1 MTTDLR
7 QQIRDLVETGARP
20 LSPDEIAS
28 RCPAREG
35 TPRGAT
41 ARYRPPARYR
51 LSARAVAIAAG
62 AVAVGCAVAVAI
74 AQLGDGPERP
84 GGNNNPPSGTVLTVA
99 AVRQVLTIS
108 SAALS
113 RSGQAQIRFRDVLQ
127 GSTMDYG
134 VTDVTYSGD
143 NIGVARHDGSP
154 GSTTT
159 TYVQLLVDGQYYYD
173 AEWPP
178 NPGWEHV
185 TGTHPTWR
193 QLSAADPRTLLRDLT
208 PAARFVTAG
217 DKVADGVRLRE
228 LVATRPGRV
237 PGIRMSGQLIPGER
251 VTSLSLWVDG
261 HDVVREIDTA
271 LTAPSGGPHTTV
283 SVTFTDIGRPQ
294 TLRAPA
300 HARTVRG

>member
-7 QQIRDLVETGARP
+7 QQIRDLIETGARP
-20 LSPDEIAS
+20 ITPDEIAG
-28 RCPAREG
+28 RCPGREG
-35 TPRGAT
+35 ALRSAT
-41 ARYRPPARYR
+41 ARYR
-51 LSARAVAIAAG
+51 LSARTVAIAAG
-62 AVAVGCAVAVAI
+62 VVVIGCAGTVVA
-74 AQLGDGPERP
+74 AQLGGGLGRP
-84 GGNNNPPSGTVLTVA
+84 AENANPASGTVLSVT
-99 AVRQVLTIS
+99 AVRQVLAVS

-113 RSGQAQIRFRDVLQ
+113 RSGRAQIRFRDVLQ

-134 VTDVTYSGD
+134 ITDVIYSGH
-143 NIGVARHDGSP
+143 NISVARHDGSP
-154 GSTTT
+154 GSATT
-159 TYVQLLVDGQYYYD
+159 TYVQLLVGGQYYYD

-185 TGTHPTWR
+185 TGPHPTWR
-193 QLSAADPRTLLRDLT
+193 QLSAADPRTLLRDLS

-217 DKVADGVRLRE
+217 SKVADGVRLRE

-261 HDVVREIDTA
+261 HGVVQQIDAA
-271 LTAPSGGPHTTV
+271 LAAPSGGPHTTV

-294 TLRAPA
+294 TVRAPT
-300 HARTVRG
+300 HARSVRG